1 MGARVAGGLAAAER
15 KLPLQWVVLLV
26 PLVAGCVLLGG
37 AAAVAVELRCVPLR
51 HTSLADPYT
60 MGGAMQMSHSRQMSS
75 LKSPS

>member
-26 PLVAGCVLLGG
+26 PLVGGCLLLGG
-37 AAAVAVELRCVPLR
+37 AAVVAVDLRCVMLK

-60 MGGAMQMSHSRQMSS
+60 STPWTALSKCRMIDKCP
-75 LKSPS
+75 L